1 MSERNS
7 SENFD
12 SWDED
17 LTEAEY
23 AELRR
28 TTRAQD
34 RAIIINCS
42 KTISNYTN
50 QTTAEKC
57 INKIKSILRNMVK
70 NGVNLDL
77 VNKWSFQH
85 IGDIDSRVHGEII
98 ADYISKLQRETK
110 PTAMTS
116 TARGIQKRKMRT
128 KKRSMR
134 GSRKRQRKSRRR

>member
-17 LTEAEY
+17 LTESEY

-98 ADYISKLQRETK
+98 ADYINKLQRETK
-110 PTAMTS
+110 NTAMTS

-128 KKRSMR
+128 KKRRR
-134 GSRKRQRKSRRR
+134 GSRKRQIKSRRR